1 MVNCFSILTCLSA
14 VDGTILMV
22 ALSAEKVLCADE
34 VSIDVG
40 VLETKIAAG
49 QYIGVDP
56 LLSKS
61 VVRPVLARVLPP
73 SIPGH
78 ESPPASG
85 TERGSLCEALHVVSS
100 RSDRGGG

>member
-1 MVNCFSILTCLSA
+1 MIYNLLYFNAYCCVRF
-14 VDGTILMV
+14 D
-22 ALSAEKVLCADE
+22 DQ
-34 VSIDVG
+34 
-40 VLETKIAAG
+40 KIAAG

-56 LLSKS
+56 LLSKT

-85 TERGSLCEALHVVSS
+85 TERGSLCEALHVSSS
-100 RSDRGGG
+100 RSGRGGG